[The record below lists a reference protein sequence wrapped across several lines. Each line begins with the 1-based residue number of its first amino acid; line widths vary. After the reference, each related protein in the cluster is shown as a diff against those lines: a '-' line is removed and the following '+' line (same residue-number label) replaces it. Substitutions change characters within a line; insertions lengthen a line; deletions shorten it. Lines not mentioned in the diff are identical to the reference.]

1 MIQVNMAYESTK
13 RKWLF
18 GQTSTSEH
26 IESDVSF
33 VAANQQKGTFFEFCL
48 INRKV
53 ISVYSRQQCYAR
65 LGKGLKALFT
75 NFHDIKKS
83 QVYKNR
89 TFRNTSLHLGLVFF
103 MNSHIFSWKINQ
115 PIRNQIFDE
124 LVFLGSFFPLLL
136 WTHHIPMCVVFE
148 TKIGTRNVTLYV
160 F

>member
-75 NFHDIKKS
+75 NFHDRSEEHTSELQSRETISYAVFCLKK
-83 QVYKNR
+83 KK
-89 TFRNTSLHLGLVFF
+89 H
-103 MNSHIFSWKINQ
+103 K
-115 PIRNQIFDE
+115 
-124 LVFLGSFFPLLL
+124 
-136 WTHHIPMCVVFE
+136 
-148 TKIGTRNVTLYV
+148 
-160 F
+160 